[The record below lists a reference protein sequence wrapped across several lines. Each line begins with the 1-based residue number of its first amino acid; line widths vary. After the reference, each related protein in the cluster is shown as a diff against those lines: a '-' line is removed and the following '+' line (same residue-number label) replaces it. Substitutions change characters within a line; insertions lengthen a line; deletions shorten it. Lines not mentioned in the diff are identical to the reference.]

1 MTPPL
6 TATVSGAKGYAE
18 RGRALGPL
26 PVSHRQSQDRLDT
39 GDGPSAVG
47 ARRRHGYST
56 AQDVLQE
63 VQERPAWADPADG
76 ILDIKGFRAVN
87 LEVLNFPNP
96 IPNLTVSVNM
106 GKIRGNTLAQEIETF
121 SLGGPVLIHTYSVV
135 GPDLAV
141 WILGAPPN
149 TNVDLQAWVFLH

>member
-1 MTPPL
+1 MATPQLKTYFKKFKSDQHGQIQL
-6 TATVSGAKGYAE
+6 T
-18 RGRALGPL
+18 
-26 PVSHRQSQDRLDT
+26 
-39 GDGPSAVG
+39 
-47 ARRRHGYST
+47 
-56 AQDVLQE
+56 
-63 VQERPAWADPADG
+63 G